1 MVLYFQWSN
10 LVINLTLYSVITCNN
25 NNQPSAF
32 EFAKL
37 VRATVST
44 HLLNNPRVLF
54 PDMALAVAMEME
66 EKRKREAAERGEDSD
81 EGEGGAEGDD
91 EGVVY
96 SLDEITASMQK
107 GAHPSSVKWT

>member
-1 MVLYFQWSN
+1 
-10 LVINLTLYSVITCNN
+10 
-25 NNQPSAF
+25 
-32 EFAKL
+32 
-37 VRATVST
+37 
-44 HLLNNPRVLF
+44 
-54 PDMALAVAMEME
+54 MALAVAMEME

>member
-1 MVLYFQWSN
+1 
-10 LVINLTLYSVITCNN
+10 
-25 NNQPSAF
+25 
-32 EFAKL
+32 
-37 VRATVST
+37 
-44 HLLNNPRVLF
+44 
-54 PDMALAVAMEME
+54 MALAVAMEME

-107 GAHPSSVKWT
+107 KREGEKSFNCYTNNNEK